1 SEESERAGHF
11 HQERWYALSLRHVV
25 FVALVALNEA
35 RQSDHSAVPAQ
46 RRMIEKPATQL

>member
-1 SEESERAGHF
+1 M
-11 HQERWYALSLRHVV
+11 RHVV

-46 RRMIEKPATQL
+46 RKMIESRPPNYEGQKSSSTAHLRR